1 MERKHDHDVAA
12 ARENE
17 KEKSNKTIEDLK
29 QRFLEILG
37 FLNLLFFLFIF
48 NFFSNLGI
56 IAF

>member
-17 KEKSNKTIEDLK
+17 KDKSNKTIEDLK
-29 QRFLEILG
+29 QRFLEILD
-37 FLNLLFFLFIF
+37 FLYLLSFLLIFI
-48 NFFSNLGI
+48 FFSNLSI